1 MVVPGISLA
10 REREGR
16 WAMGAAN
23 AILAVRSVD
32 KTYARRKVV
41 DTVSFEVRAGEV
53 MGILGP
59 NGAGKT
65 TIIRMIMGITA
76 PDRGEIAYNLP
87 DGRSRGIPKSQVGY
101 VPEERGLYKDTRVM
115 DTLVYLA
122 GLKQVDP
129 VTARARA
136 RVWLERMDLL
146 RWSGSRIDRLSKG
159 MAQKVQL
166 IASVLHGPRLIVMD
180 EPFSGLDP
188 LNQDLFKE
196 EVRRLAAE
204 GAAVLLSS
212 HQMNLVEETC
222 DRILFLHRGKRVFYG
237 DTDEVRARFGGFK
250 AVLRGPGP
258 FAELERS
265 PLVASAEFGAG
276 IAVFLLKPEAN
287 PARFAAA
294 IPPDALTDEITVS
307 RPTLH
312 DIFVGLAKEVPDEDA
327 ADV

>member
-1 MVVPGISLA
+1 
-10 REREGR
+10 
-16 WAMGAAN
+16 MGAVSE
-23 AILAVRSVD
+23 ILAVRSVD
-32 KTYARRKVV
+32 KTYAQRKVV
-41 DTVSFEVRAGEV
+41 DAVSFEVRAGEV

-65 TIIRMIMGITA
+65 TIIRMIMGIIA

-87 DGRSRGIPKSQVGY
+87 DGPSRGVPKSRVGY

-146 RWSGSRIDRLSKG
+146 DWSGARVDRLSKG

-166 IASVLHGPRLIVMD
+166 IAAVLHEPGLIVMD
-180 EPFSGLDP
+180 EPFAGLDP

-196 EVRRLAAE
+196 EVRRLAAG

-222 DRILFLHRGKRVFYG
+222 DRIFFLHRGSRVFYG
-237 DTDEVRARFGGFK
+237 DTDDVRARFGGFK

-265 PLVASAEFGAG
+265 PLVASAGFSQGS
-276 IAVFLLKPEAN
+276 AVFRLKPGVT

-294 IPPDALTDEITVS
+294 VSPDAVTDEITVA

-312 DIFVGLAKEVPDEDA
+312 DIFVGLAREVLDDDA
-327 ADV
+327 ADA

>member
-1 MVVPGISLA
+1 
-10 REREGR
+10 
-16 WAMGAAN
+16 MGAGEE
-23 AILAVRSVD
+23 ILAVRAVD
-32 KTYARRKVV
+32 KSYGHRKVV
-41 DTVSFEVRAGEV
+41 DAVSFEVRAGEV

-65 TIIRMIMGITA
+65 TMIRMIMGIIA
-76 PDRGEIAYNLP
+76 PDRGEIVYHFK
-87 DGRSRGIPKSQVGY
+87 DGPSRGIPKSRVGY

-136 RVWLERMDLL
+136 RAWLERMDLL
-146 RWSGSRIDRLSKG
+146 RWSGARVDRLSKG

-166 IASVLHGPRLIVMD
+166 IAAVLHEPRLVVMD

-196 EVRRLAAE
+196 EVRRLATQ

-222 DRILFLHRGKRVFYG
+222 DRIFFLHRGGQVFYG
-237 DTDEVRARFGGFK
+237 DTGEVRARFGGFK

-258 FAELERS
+258 FTELERS
-265 PLVASAEFGAG
+265 PLVASAKFSQGS
-276 IAVFLLKPEAN
+276 AVFWLKPEVT

-294 IPPDALTDEITVS
+294 VPPDALTDEITVS

-312 DIFVGLAKEVPDEDA
+312 DIFVGLAKEVSKEDA
-327 ADV
+327 ADA

>member
-1 MVVPGISLA
+1 M
-10 REREGR
+10 
-16 WAMGAAN
+16 AAGE
-23 AILAVRSVD
+23 ILAVRSVD

-41 DTVSFEVRAGEV
+41 DAVSFEVRAGEV

-76 PDRGEIAYNLP
+76 PDSGEIAYNLP
-87 DGRSRGIPKSQVGY
+87 DGPSRGIPKSQVGY

-122 GLKQVDP
+122 GLKRVDP
-129 VTARARA
+129 ASARARA
-136 RVWLERMDLL
+136 RVWLERMDLV
-146 RWSGSRIDRLSKG
+146 RWSGARLDRLSKG

-166 IASVLHGPRLIVMD
+166 IAALLHEPKLIVMD

-196 EVRRLAAE
+196 EVRRLAAQ

-212 HQMNLVEETC
+212 HQMNLVEEVC
-222 DRILFLHRGKRVFYG
+222 DRIFFLHRGNRVFYG
-237 DTDEVRARFGGFK
+237 DTDEVRAGFGGFK
-250 AVLRGPGP
+250 AVLRGSGP
-258 FAELERS
+258 FTGLERS
-265 PLVASAEFGAG
+265 PLVASAEVSQGN
-276 IAVFLLKPEAN
+276 AVFLLKPGVT
-287 PARFAAA
+287 PAQFAAA
-294 IPPDALTDEITVS
+294 IPADASIDEISVS

-312 DIFVGLAKEVPDEDA
+312 DIFVGLAKEVTDEDG
-327 ADV
+327 ADA

>member
-1 MVVPGISLA
+1 MAEVG
-10 REREGR
+10 E
-16 WAMGAAN
+16 
-23 AILAVRSVD
+23 ILVVRSVD

-41 DTVSFEVRAGEV
+41 DAVSFEVRAGEV

-76 PDRGEIAYNLP
+76 PDSGEVVYNLP
-87 DGRSRGIPKSQVGY
+87 DGPARGIPKSQVGY

-122 GLKQVDP
+122 GLKRVDP
-129 VTARARA
+129 ATARARA
-136 RVWLERMDLL
+136 RLWLERMDLL
-146 RWSGSRIDRLSKG
+146 RWSGTRLDRLSKG

-166 IASVLHGPRLIVMD
+166 IAALLHEPKLIVAD

-196 EVRRLAAE
+196 EVRRLAAQ

-212 HQMNLVEETC
+212 HQMNLVEEIC
-222 DRILFLHRGKRVFYG
+222 DRILFLHRGNRVFYG
-237 DTDEVRARFGGFK
+237 DTDEVRAGFGGFK
-250 AVLRGPGP
+250 AVLRGSGP
-258 FAELERS
+258 FTELKRS
-265 PLVASAEFGAG
+265 PLVASAEVSRGTA
-276 IAVFLLKPEAN
+276 AFLLKPDVT
-287 PARFAAA
+287 PAQFAAT
-294 IPPDALTDEITVS
+294 IPADALIDEITVS

-312 DIFVGLAKEVPDEDA
+312 DIFVGLAKEVTDEHGADA
-327 ADV
+327 QGRSMGDIAQLA